1 MCAFWPMSRKT
12 TEWYEI
18 NVVYRA
24 EQTKVGPN
32 DEKKSGIRRPG
43 SDLRA
48 VGTAYDKILAK
59 VHFTNAQ
66 QNLMYRQ
73 LSSVKATKPTQHGAS
88 CLQRNQVRWM
98 VADPDS
104 PDEKR

>member
-1 MCAFWPMSRKT
+1 MSRKT
-12 TEWYEI
+12 TEWHKI
-18 NVVYRA
+18 KVVCRA
-24 EQTKVGPN
+24 ERTNMGPN
-32 DEKKSGIRRPG
+32 GEKKSGIRRTG

-48 VGTAYDKILAK
+48 FGTAYDKILAK
-59 VHFTNAQ
+59 VRFANLQ
-66 QNLMYRQ
+66 QNLIYREP
-73 LSSVKATKPTQHGAS
+73 SSVKATKPTQHGAS